1 MPHWIILHGN
11 PTRETTDVKDHK
23 REIYYQSPHFF
34 PPICICPLTCAK
46 VVTSV
51 RYVR

>member
-23 REIYYQSPHFF
+23 REIYYQSPPLFF
-34 PPICICPLTCAK
+34 PYLYLSPNTCQGCK
-46 VVTSV
+46 K
-51 RYVR
+51 R